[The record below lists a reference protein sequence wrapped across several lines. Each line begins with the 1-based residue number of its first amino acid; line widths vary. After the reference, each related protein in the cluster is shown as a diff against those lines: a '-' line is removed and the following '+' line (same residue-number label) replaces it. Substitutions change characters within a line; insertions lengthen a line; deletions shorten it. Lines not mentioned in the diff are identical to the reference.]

1 MSKKNPKRLCPSSQ
15 LLVLGE
21 VWLSPSQLL
30 RTESFLIVW
39 RLVKKVTQVLVSADL
54 LSTES
59 ADPKVS
65 VRCDKSER
73 IRVVEVRKSDA
84 MDGERWHV
92 YAEITRREQ
101 ELFFFLL
108 LAFVKTPFKFC
119 FFFSIHS
126 V

>member
-1 MSKKNPKRLCPSSQ
+1 MSKKKPLCPSSQ

-101 ELFFFLL
+101 ELFFFCFLL
-108 LAFVKTPFKFC
+108 L
-119 FFFSIHS
+119 
-126 V
+126 